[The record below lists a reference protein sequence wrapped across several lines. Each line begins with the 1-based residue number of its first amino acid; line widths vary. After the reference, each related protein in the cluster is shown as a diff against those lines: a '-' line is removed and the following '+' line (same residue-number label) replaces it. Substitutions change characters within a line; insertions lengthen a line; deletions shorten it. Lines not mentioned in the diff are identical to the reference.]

1 MSSPPEMKM
10 EPDTAPHPGEVTGG
24 TTKGAGPG
32 RRRPYAAVLFAALI
46 ATSVAAAIFAL
57 RARTGFARVSSASS
71 PTSSAF
77 GPTIR
82 LKGTTEAVRMRA
94 IAAPLVAGEHVGLLT
109 ITRLAP
115 AGSRVK
121 QGDLLVEF
129 DRQAELRE
137 FIDKQSEQAKFAS
150 QAIEERAKEAAAR
163 AKDETEMREA
173 DSKLAKANLEMGR
186 LELLSPIDAEKTQE
200 DREEAQATLAQLRET
215 FQLKRQRAEDS
226 IRLLEIQRDRAG
238 QIMEHERENID
249 RMQIRSPLE
258 GVVVMNAIWKQ
269 GAMGEVQQGD
279 QVRPGV
285 TFMQVVD
292 PSVMQVRA
300 LANQQDCL
308 WLAPGQGAKVHLD
321 AYPEL
326 EFAARLEEMSPVAR
340 NGDFSQKLRTFSV
353 VFSIAGRDPRL
364 MPDLSAAVDVDR
376 ITQVGAAPAFR

>member
-1 MSSPPEMKM
+1 
-10 EPDTAPHPGEVTGG
+10 
-24 TTKGAGPG
+24 
-32 RRRPYAAVLFAALI
+32 
-46 ATSVAAAIFAL
+46 
-57 RARTGFARVSSASS
+57 
-71 PTSSAF
+71 
-77 GPTIR
+77 
-82 LKGTTEAVRMRA
+82 
-94 IAAPLVAGEHVGLLT
+94 
-109 ITRLAP
+109 
-115 AGSRVK
+115 
-121 QGDLLVEF
+121 
-129 DRQAELRE
+129 
-137 FIDKQSEQAKFAS
+137 
-150 QAIEERAKEAAAR
+150 
-163 AKDETEMREA
+163 DETEMREA
-173 DSKLAKANLEMGR
+173 ESKLAKANLEMGR

-215 FQLKRQRAEDS
+215 FQLKRQRAEDA

-269 GAMGEVQQGD
+269 GTMGEVQQGD

-300 LANQQDCL
+300 LANQQDFL

-326 EFAARLEEMSPVAR
+326 EFAAQLEEMSPVAR

-353 VFSIAGRDPRL
+353 VFSIAGGDPRL